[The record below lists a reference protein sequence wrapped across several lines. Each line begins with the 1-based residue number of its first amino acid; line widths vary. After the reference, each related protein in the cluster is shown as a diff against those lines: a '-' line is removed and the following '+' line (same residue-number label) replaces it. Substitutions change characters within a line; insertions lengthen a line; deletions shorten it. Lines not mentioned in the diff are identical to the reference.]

1 MLIEK
6 LDIVLNIDDHEV
18 IMGGDWNCVLNRD
31 LTCIG
36 GNHGTKINT
45 LAEISKIR
53 SKFNLIDVFQTKY
66 PNFRRYTWHCR
77 TPAMSRRL
85 DFS

>member
-1 MLIEK
+1 MP
-6 LDIVLNIDDHEV
+6 NIDDHEV

-31 LTCIG
+31 LDCIG

-53 SKFNLIDVFQTKY
+53 SKFNLIDIFRTKHPY
-66 PNFRRYTWHCR
+66 FRKYTWRRR
-77 TPAMSRRL
+77 TPAMSRSL
-85 DFS
+85 FFNKQYPSG

>member
-6 LDIVLNIDDHEV
+6 LDIVPNIEDHEV

-31 LTCIG
+31 LDCIG

-45 LAEISKIR
+45 LAEISKNR
-53 SKFNLIDVFQTKY
+53 SKYNLIDIFRTK
-66 PNFRRYTWHCR
+66 PQNIQISGDILGAVVH
-77 TPAMSRRL
+77 L
-85 DFS
+85 L